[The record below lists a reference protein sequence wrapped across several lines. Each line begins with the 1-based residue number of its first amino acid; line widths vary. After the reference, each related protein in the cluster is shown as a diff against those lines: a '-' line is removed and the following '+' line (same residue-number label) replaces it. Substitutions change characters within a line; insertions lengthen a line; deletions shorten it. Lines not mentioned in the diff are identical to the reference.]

1 MTSYKIPPKC
11 YICGYKKGDVSNM
24 NTFPGVR
31 ETHTRHT
38 NTVEHGARVLQ
49 ESTPYSSVPLDCM
62 HPYNNS
68 KT

>member
-1 MTSYKIPPKC
+1 
-11 YICGYKKGDVSNM
+11 M

-31 ETHTRHT
+31 ETHTHLT
-38 NTVEHGARVLQ
+38 NTVDHGAHALQ

-62 HPYNNS
+62 HPCNNS

>member
-1 MTSYKIPPKC
+1 
-11 YICGYKKGDVSNM
+11 M

-31 ETHTRHT
+31 ETHTHHT
-38 NTVEHGARVLQ
+38 NTVDHGARVLQ

-62 HPYNNS
+62 HPCNNS